1 MFSNNRSS
9 GARQKAFT
17 LIELLVVIGTIALL
31 MAIMLPALNR
41 ARAQTRTVVC
51 LSNLRQ
57 LGLAFAC
64 YANDYDDYAMP
75 LFEQPDTY
83 WWGRKLSDGIDHTKG
98 FIWPYLKSEL
108 KKESVYECP
117 AQRYGSYGL
126 QSKPGWVPD
135 GPQWITS
142 TYGYNGYYLSP
153 PKSPWSQITYRPW
166 QKITTVIKPA
176 EVIAF
181 ADTLLD
187 WDDTGENPDVEN
199 IALLDPPYKLSLDA
213 TEWGINGHP
222 TTCFRHNNRANVV
235 FVDGHCRPMKLEDG
249 QYSSPEAKI
258 GSITEYNAPYYV
270 PDYQKWLKPKKRRK
284 HGG

>member
-1 MFSNNRSS
+1 MLSYNRSS
-9 GARQKAFT
+9 GIRQRGFT
-17 LIELLVVIGTIALL
+17 LIELLIVIGTIALL

-41 ARAQTRTVVC
+41 ARAQTRTIVC

-75 LFEQPDTY
+75 TVGQSGTY
-83 WWGRKLSDGIDHTKG
+83 WWGRKLSNGIDHTKG
-98 FIWPYLKSEL
+98 FVWPYLKSEL
-108 KKESVYECP
+108 ERESVYECP
-117 AQRYGSYGL
+117 AQRYGSYTL
-126 QSKPGWVPD
+126 QGKPVGVAD

-153 PKSPWSQITYRPW
+153 PQSGWPQIGYRPW

-187 WDDTGENPDVEN
+187 WDVTGENPLLTN
-199 IALLDPPYKLSLDA
+199 IALLDPPYILNNSA
-213 TEWGINGHP
+213 TSWEKNLHP
-222 TTCFRHNNRANVV
+222 TTCFRHNDRANVV
-235 FVDGHCRPMKLEDG
+235 FVDGHCRWMKLEGG
-249 QYSSPEAKI
+249 QYTSPEAKI
-258 GSITEYNAPYYV
+258 GSVGKKNAPHYV
-270 PDYQKWLKPKKRRK
+270 PDYKQWPKKRKKRER
-284 HGG
+284 

>member
-1 MFSNNRSS
+1 MLSDNRSS
-9 GARQKAFT
+9 GIRQKGFT
-17 LIELLVVIGTIALL
+17 LIELLIVIGTIALL
-31 MAIMLPALNR
+31 MAILLPALNR
-41 ARAQTRTVVC
+41 ARGQTRTVVC

-98 FIWPYLKSEL
+98 FVWPYLKSEL
-108 KKESVYECP
+108 KRESVYECP

-126 QSKPGWVPD
+126 QGKPDWVAD

-153 PKSPWSQITYRPW
+153 PQSGWAQIKHRPW

-187 WDDTGENPDVEN
+187 RDVALTN
-199 IALLDPPYKLSLDA
+199 IALLDPPWILPSRSA
-213 TEWGINGHP
+213 TSWIINTHP
-222 TTCFRHNNRANVV
+222 TTCFRHYDRANAV
-235 FVDGHCRPMKLEDG
+235 FVDGHCESMKLEG
-249 QYSSPEAKI
+249 GKYTSPQVKI
-258 GSITEYNAPYYV
+258 GSITEHNAPYYV
-270 PDYQKWLKPKKRRK
+270 PDYLQWPKKRKKR
-284 HGG
+284 